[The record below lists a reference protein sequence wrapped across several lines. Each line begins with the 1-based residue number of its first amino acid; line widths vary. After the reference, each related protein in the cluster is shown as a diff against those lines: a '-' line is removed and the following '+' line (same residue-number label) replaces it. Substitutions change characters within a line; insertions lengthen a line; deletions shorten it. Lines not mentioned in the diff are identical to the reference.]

1 MSLSAKNLFLSLSFF
16 ILATLSL
23 AQPKDQNTSW
33 KFSFSKENIH
43 KGDIVDLTVD
53 LTINEG
59 YYVYSMYYDCGP
71 LPTEITFQE
80 NADYELIG
88 KLQVIGDKKKYSDL
102 FECEYNYFEKK
113 GKYIQKVKVLQD
125 NPSPL
130 TGKYNYQVCND
141 ANCIPYFDVK
151 FSVAFKANS
160 APKKIDTPQKVTTE
174 EITPKPIL
182 KDDIIKSEPQKTTV
196 EEKNKI
202 FKDAPKAIIDIQPAP
217 CTRKAG
223 IDDIEVVRYSTNT
236 NAENTTSFKDL
247 LLFAAI
253 SFIAGLLALL
263 TPCVF
268 PMIPMTVSFFTNSTK
283 SRAAAIKK
291 GITYGVFIIVIYT
304 LLGTIVASLF
314 GPSFANAIATN
325 WIINLLF
332 FIIFILFGLSFLG
345 LFEIT
350 LPNKFIN
357 NIDQKSDKGGLVGMF
372 FMAFTLVLVSFSCTG
387 PVVGSILIS
396 AAGGELLKPIV
407 GMLGYSAAFAIPFA
421 LFAIFPSAINKLPQS
436 GSWLNSVKVVL
447 GLLELALAFK
457 FLSVADQAYHWN
469 LLSRNTFLIIWI
481 VIFTIMFLYLVRN
494 IFLIRNGEAKKIGF
508 FRPFFVII
516 VLVFTIYLIS
526 GLTGKALPLLSGI
539 LPPKAAVTTNTHNAR
554 YADRLHLPHG
564 LEGYFDLRE
573 AICAS
578 QKEDKP
584 IFIDATGHGCVNCRQ
599 MEVSV
604 WSKPQVLSLLKEDFI
619 ILALYA
625 DDRVIE
631 LPQEEQYIKKDG
643 TKVSMMR
650 QLNNHFLQE
659 KFQIHAQPY
668 YLILEPKTTGEGI
681 LLKEISTPHK
691 FDLDE
696 EHFIN
701 FLTTGLENFGK

>member
-1 MSLSAKNLFLSLSFF
+1 MSSYKNLFLSLAFF
-16 ILATLSL
+16 ILVCPLS
-23 AQPKDQNTSW
+23 AQPTDTNTKWS
-33 KFSFSKENIH
+33 FSFSKENIQ
-43 KGDIVDLTVD
+43 KGELVDINVD

-71 LPTEITFQE
+71 LPTEITFHE

-88 KLQVIGDKKKYSDL
+88 KVQVIGDKKKYSDL

-113 GKYIQKVKVLQD
+113 GKYVQKVKVLND

-130 TGKYNYQVCND
+130 TGTYDYQVCND
-141 ANCIPYFDVK
+141 ANCIPYFGVK
-151 FSVAFKANS
+151 FSVAAKDQGS
-160 APKKIDTPQKVTTE
+160 
-174 EITPKPIL
+174 L
-182 KDDIIKSEPQKTTV
+182 KKTTTSKKDNNQEIAPNPTQKQLEKETEPNKTIV
-196 EEKNKI
+196 EGKVVAHLNTMSC
-202 FKDAPKAIIDIQPAP
+202 P
-217 CTRKAG
+217 RKAG
-223 IDDIEVVRYSTNT
+223 IDDIEVVRYSTNA
-236 NAENTTSFKDL
+236 NAENINSFKDL

-283 SRAAAIKK
+283 SRTAAIKK

-304 LLGTIVASLF
+304 SLGTIVASLF

-469 LLSRNTFLIIWI
+469 LLSRDAFLIIWI
-481 VIFTIMFLYLVRN
+481 VIFSIMFLYLIRN
-494 IFLIRNGEAKKIGF
+494 IFLAHNGEVKKIGF
-508 FRPFFVII
+508 FRPFFVIV

-539 LPPKAAVTTNTHNAR
+539 LPPKAATTSETHKAR

-573 AICAS
+573 AICAA
-578 QKEDKP
+578 QKENKP

-604 WSKPQVLSLLKEDFI
+604 WSKPKVLSLLKEDFI

-668 YLILEPKTTGEGI
+668 YLILEPKTTEEGV
-681 LLKEISTPHK
+681 LLKEISAPHK

-701 FLTTGLENFGK
+701 FLTTGLENFRKK